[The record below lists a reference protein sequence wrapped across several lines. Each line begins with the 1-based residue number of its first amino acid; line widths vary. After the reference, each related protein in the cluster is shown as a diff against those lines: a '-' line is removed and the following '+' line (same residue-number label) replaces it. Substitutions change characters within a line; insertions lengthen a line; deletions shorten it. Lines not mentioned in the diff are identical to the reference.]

1 MIFMKMILT
10 PATTPD
16 AYVDYLQGWQRRY
29 VIALRSAVLEA
40 APALRECLNW
50 GHLSYSGREQ
60 VLIIRAEPARVL
72 LGFFRGKRLL
82 HIEPRMA
89 GNGKY
94 ELRTLQLVRDTPL
107 ARNTVTQLVKQA
119 AQLDAKLSHSY
130 EL

>member
-16 AYVDYLQGWQRRY
+16 AYVDYLQGWQQRY

-40 APALRECLNW
+40 APALRECLKW
-50 GHLSYSGREQ
+50 GHLSYSATGQ

-82 HIEPRMA
+82 HIEPRMT

-107 ARNTVTQLVKQA
+107 ARETVTQLVKQA
-119 AQLDAKLSHSY
+119 VQLDAQLLRSHDS
-130 EL
+130 